1 MRSDPSEPSPHQPPV
16 PGTPQPPA
24 DAPPVAD
31 EAIVINGSS
40 RFSNDLRELLKELDG
55 RGITIG
61 DLESSMKGRG
71 FALLIVILC
80 VPFIQ
85 PVYIPLLSVPFGIAI
100 TLIGGRLIFGKDP
113 WLPPFIRRRKL
124 EPRILRGILRATAAV
139 SSRIEKLIAPRLDFL
154 FAPHTRPL
162 IGLGIAWSGLILTI
176 PWPPFVLGSNW
187 LPAAAIFLLALG
199 LMERDGIFVAIG
211 QALAF
216 ITTLYLACWCYFS
229 GKAIVIAY
237 QEGMKG
243 IAAYF
248 SSN

>member
-1 MRSDPSEPSPHQPPV
+1 MRSDPSEPSSTKQPA
-16 PGTPQPPA
+16 GLPP
-24 DAPPVAD
+24 AD
-31 EAIVINGSS
+31 EAIVVNGSS
-40 RFSNDLRELLKELDG
+40 RFSNDLRSLLKELDG
-55 RGITIG
+55 HALTIG
-61 DLESSMKGRG
+61 DLEASMKGRG

-124 EPRILRGILRATAAV
+124 EARILKGILRATVAV
-139 SSRIEKLIAPRLDFL
+139 ATRIEKLIAPRLGVL

-162 IGLGIAWSGLILTI
+162 IGLGIAWSGVILTI

-187 LPAAAIFLLALG
+187 LPAAAILLLALG
-199 LMERDGIFVAIG
+199 LMERDGVFIVIG
-211 QALAF
+211 QVLTF
-216 ITTLYLACWCYFS
+216 ITTLYLAGWCYFS

-237 QEGMKG
+237 EEGMKG
-243 IAAYF
+243 IAALF
-248 SSN
+248 SAN